1 MIDYNFQIYKI
12 FFDFSEKTNVNF
24 NYLCLLAKKSQQQL
38 RNLDETMK
46 SVWNIRQI
54 GNEEHS
60 AINHLSAV
68 LGISAELSK
77 LLVIRNVKTFDEA
90 KAFFRPSLD
99 NLYDPF
105 LIRDMSA
112 AVRRG
117 AYHEPGRREAHIV
130 ALGLHG
136 GDGRDLHDLRL
147 AGDAGR
153 GPGCLQADGL
163 HPRRHRAHRRG
174 RRQAPTRLQFQSGR
188 QINGSPESS
197 CREKRSS

>member
-90 KAFFRPSLD
+90 
-99 NLYDPF
+99 
-105 LIRDMSA
+105 
-112 AVRRG
+112 
-117 AYHEPGRREAHIV
+117 
-130 ALGLHG
+130 
-136 GDGRDLHDLRL
+136 
-147 AGDAGR
+147 
-153 GPGCLQADGL
+153 
-163 HPRRHRAHRRG
+163 
-174 RRQAPTRLQFQSGR
+174 
-188 QINGSPESS
+188 
-197 CREKRSS
+197 